1 MQDVTKDRDKYIGG
15 SDIPIIMGLSPF
27 KTRFE
32 LAQEKAGIREDDFN
46 GNEYTEYGNIM
57 EPKIREYLNK
67 HYGYNFV
74 EDKVIDGDIRYHADG
89 WDKSRGTI
97 LEVKTTSQIFNTLD
111 GYKKYIVQLALGMD
125 KFNAK
130 EGILAV
136 YERPDDF
143 NETFNE
149 WRLKDY
155 VITRDDIEDLLLT
168 EIDPAIENF
177 IKDVKKLKENPFMTE
192 EDLQPHDITR
202 WFDRVTAL
210 EGQMLAFKDLENQ
223 YKDAKE
229 NLKKAMED
237 HCIKKWTTNNGTQ
250 ITLVPDGKDTTIE
263 VFDEKTFIAENPEMA
278 EKYMIEK
285 TKKGRT
291 GYVRITPPKDRLNT
305 AG

>member
-32 LAQEKAGIREDDFN
+32 LAQEKAGIRESDFK

-97 LEVKTTSQIFNTLD
+97 LEVKTTSQIFNSLD

-168 EIDPAIENF
+168 EIDPAIESF

-192 EDLQPHDITR
+192 EELQPNAVIR
-202 WFDRVTAL
+202 ISN
-210 EGQMLAFKDLENQ
+210 ELANMEEAILVAENFIKA
-223 YKDAKE
+223 YKKKKE
-229 NLKKAMED
+229 ELKIAMEE
-237 HCIKKWTTNNGTQ
+237 HGIKKFTTNNGTQ
-250 ITLVPDGKDTTIE
+250 ITLVPDGKDTTVK
-263 VFDEKTFIAENPEMA
+263 VFDEKTFTAENPEMA

-285 TKKGRT
+285 VKKGRG